1 MAARDRRYKSG
12 RRGGGGGERDA
23 EESEDG
29 SGRDVSRDAGT
40 ETDDA
45 QVGELS
51 FVATRRSKQ

>member
-29 SGRDVSRDAGT
+29 SGSDGYWDDRT
-40 ETDDA
+40 ETGDA
-45 QVGELS
+45 KV
-51 FVATRRSKQ
+51 VK